1 MNFEFSDYDVIVVG
15 AGHAGIEAGVAAAR
29 LGMQTLLITQ
39 SLDAVGRL
47 SCNPSIG
54 GISKGNIVRE
64 IDALGGVMGKLAD
77 RTMIQYRLLNKSRG
91 PAVQAPRVQVDKAL
105 YAHLAKQI
113 IESEKNLHVFQD
125 TVIDVLSSK
134 DGGGENSEL
143 GFVTGVKTER
153 GRIFNA
159 RAVILATG
167 TFLEGR
173 IYIGEYTSQDGRL
186 SERAALGLGEALAK
200 KGFKMT
206 RLKTGT
212 PSRVLCSSI
221 DFSKMQAQDSEAI
234 MRPFSFDNDEEH
246 ISRPTAM
253 CYVTYTNEKTHKII
267 RENIH
272 RSPLYS
278 GVIQAIGARYC
289 PSLEDKVVK
298 FPERERHHVFIE
310 PEGLD
315 TEEMYINGMSSS
327 MPEDV
332 QEAFIRTVEGLE
344 NAVITRPGY
353 AVDYAIIYPTQLTA
367 DLQTKL
373 LPGLFAAGQIN
384 GTSGYEEAGGQ
395 GLIAGI
401 NAALFVQSINDGKNY
416 EPFILRRDEAYI
428 GVMIDDLI
436 TQGVDEPYRMFT
448 ARAEY
453 RLKLRH
459 NTADERLTER
469 AYKLGLQRT
478 EVFERVQKKQKQ
490 KSEIIE
496 LWKKE
501 RVNLSRLEEF
511 PQLAKHTGET
521 LEQALHDPAVKLEA
535 VLTPEAEKYSSEILQ
550 EAETEVR
557 YADYIVAQD
566 ARIVKVRKMEN
577 TQIPT
582 DFDYDAVS
590 GLSTE
595 SKNRLKKVR
604 PQTLG
609 QASRI
614 QGIRPSDVMVL
625 MVEISVER

>member
-1 MNFEFSDYDVIVVG
+1 MSFKFSDYDIIVVG
-15 AGHAGIEAGVAAAR
+15 AGHAGIEAGLAAAR
-29 LGMQTLLITQ
+29 IGMQTLLITQ
-39 SLDAVGRL
+39 NLDAVARL

-77 RTMIQYRLLNKSRG
+77 NTMIQYRLLNKSRG

-105 YAHLAKQI
+105 YSHLAKQI
-113 IESEKNLHVFQD
+113 IESEKNLHIFQD
-125 TVIDVLSSK
+125 TVVDVLSSK
-134 DGGGENSEL
+134 DGSTENVEL
-143 GFVTGVKTER
+143 GVVTGVKTER
-153 GRIFNA
+153 GRVFKA

-186 SERAALGLGEALAK
+186 SERAALGLGDALAK

-212 PSRVLCSSI
+212 PARILRSSI
-221 DFSKMQAQDSEAI
+221 DFSKMQEQDSEPI
-234 MRPFSFDNDEEH
+234 MRPFSFDNKE
-246 ISRPTAM
+246 ISRPTSV
-253 CYVTYTNEKTHKII
+253 CYVTYTNKKTHKII
-267 RENIH
+267 QENIH

-278 GVIQAIGARYC
+278 GAIHATGARYC
-289 PSLEDKVVK
+289 PSIEDKIVK
-298 FPERERHHVFIE
+298 FPERERHQIFIE

-315 TEEMYINGMSSS
+315 TEEMYINGLSSS

-332 QEAFIRTVEGLE
+332 QDAFIRSVVGLE
-344 NAVITRPGY
+344 NAIITRPGY
-353 AVDYAIIYPTQLTA
+353 AVDYAIIYPTQLNA
-367 DLQTKL
+367 DLQAKSL
-373 LPGLFAAGQIN
+373 SGLFAAGQIN

-401 NAALFVQSINDGKNY
+401 NAALFVQAIKENKTY
-416 EPFILRRDEAYI
+416 KPFILRRDEAYI

-478 EVFERVQKKQKQ
+478 DTFARVQKKQRQ
-490 KSEIIE
+490 KNEVIE

-501 RVNLSRLEEF
+501 KVNPARSDEF
-511 PQLAKHTGET
+511 PQLSKHKGET

-535 VLTPEAEKYSSEILQ
+535 IFTEEMEKYPPEILQ

-557 YADYIVAQD
+557 YADYIIAQD
-566 ARIVKVRKMEN
+566 ARIAKMHKMEK
-577 TQIPT
+577 TQIPES
-582 DFDYDAVS
+582 FDYDAVS

-614 QGIRPSDVMVL
+614 QGIRPSDIMVL
-625 MVEISVER
+625 MVEIAVER